1 MTTKTANPQ
10 PRRLVA
16 IDCETNG
23 LFGNVRI
30 LSLAVVE
37 LRNFIAYDSKLW
49 MMNPGNVPMD
59 PSALAVNGLTPEML
73 TDAKRFSDHLDEIR
87 LWLKAPRGSKMTLVG
102 HKVAFD
108 AKQLAGEFAR
118 MGEKLPRFDLLD
130 TARLAEAAG
139 VYPANQSL
147 AALLDA
153 LGVPNTAPHTALGD
167 ALATAQAAIA
177 LMKRLP
183 GGRDDDELGSVLD
196 SLVTSYRAGSE
207 KPLARSKPTAP
218 LSKAH
223 AAAHLIDLSD
233 GRRRRGAL
241 DTCLF
246 ESCEFLSQ
254 RMEDGIVEPAHA
266 PQVIDWALGYLE
278 DYELSQAMVGQ
289 LLCGLGRALRRSEDP
304 DLLLRIYRERLV
316 PLLAELEPCGRTR
329 AKRCLTCRDRTG
341 ACDLMVVLRSCVDG
355 FLDSNY
361 SAFARPVPERV
372 DQFLPGYDPRVL
384 RKRGRPVEGFYGE
397 IRRNG
402 HLDAAGYGAYR
413 VADVRR
419 TQGGRAWAHAVLNKA
434 WRDGCRNPQMTEML
448 ASMVVVDGLVD
459 GVEPTD
465 PKAPVAAALSYI
477 VECRTTYSSQ
487 HGQIFDRLA
496 KRERRL
502 AALMDAPERPQRDP
516 AKAVNRRQP
525 HATLLAEPLAN
536 TAVPVKKASPK
547 RSSSKAKP
555 RSTRT
560 KQGAR

>member
-1 MTTKTANPQ
+1 MIAKTANQQ

-37 LRNFIAYDSKLW
+37 LRNSIAYDSKLW

-87 LWLKAPRGSKMTLVG
+87 SWLKAPHGSKMTLVG

-118 MGEKLPRFDLLD
+118 LGEKLPRFDLLD

-167 ALATAQAAIA
+167 ALATGQAALA
-177 LMKRLP
+177 LMKRISF
-183 GGRDDDELGSVLD
+183 GRSDDEMGEIID
-196 SLVTSYRAGSE
+196 SLATTYRAGSE

-266 PQVIDWALGYLE
+266 PQVVDWALGYLE

-289 LLCGLGRALRRSEDP
+289 LLRGLGRALRRSEDP
-304 DLLLRIYRERLV
+304 DLVLRIYRERLV

-329 AKRCLTCRDRTG
+329 ARRCLSCRDRTG

-355 FLDSNY
+355 FLDSSS

-397 IRRNG
+397 MRRND

-465 PKAPVAAALSYI
+465 PKVPVAAALSYI

-502 AALMDAPERPQRDP
+502 AALIDAPERPQRDP
-516 AKAVNRRQP
+516 VKAVNLRQP

-536 TAVPVKKASPK
+536 AAVPVKKAPQ
-547 RSSSKAKP
+547 RAAAKAKQQP
-555 RSTRT
+555 ARA